1 MALALL
7 SPENRIKQ
15 GLAELGCS
23 GRRFSA
29 IAGVSNSRL
38 ANALDGKLEF
48 EDEDEEAERLLEICR
63 EMKELQTAVGQ
74 VPVDWSKVDKVQTAL
89 VVSRINKILPELKQV

>member
-15 GLAELGCS
+15 GLAQLGCS
-23 GRRFSA
+23 GRSFSA

-48 EDEDEEAERLLEICR
+48 EHEEADRLLEICR
-63 EMKELQTAVGQ
+63 EMKELQAAVGEA
-74 VPVDWSKVDKVQTAL
+74 PVDWSKVDKVQTAL
-89 VVSRINKILPELKQV
+89 VVSRINKVLARS